1 MTRQISV
8 AAILILAILLF
19 DSAHST
25 VAGEKVPAEPPSLSA
40 LLAQERY
47 AEAFDSAD
55 ALLKA
60 NPEDKELALTRAR
73 CLFMVGRFGESLEA
87 VQTLLKA
94 APERVDAQDFKA
106 DCLFASFRPL
116 EAVEAWK
123 PLLEDKR
130 WFGVALK
137 KSAMA
142 LMAAGDDGGARS
154 LLEARLPPPPEATD
168 DLLLLTLRVFEW
180 GKPRLAALEEIAKRH
195 PENAD
200 YKGELGLSKALG
212 DRPLAQVAPP
222 KSLPVRI
229 RVKEVYGEPSLEAV
243 LNGQYA
249 THLALDTG
257 CQRMLLNR
265 DSCNKLKLEPLAST
279 LREGW
284 GGVAPDAV
292 STVLLPGLSLAG
304 LEVRNILAQINARD
318 SEFWQKKAGYIG
330 LAPFRPFV
338 SLFDRRG
345 GFLELRPA
353 GTSPRVLLDAP
364 EAPSVPILWSSG
376 LPLVPVTVNGRP
388 GLPFL
393 LDTGAPNTLLDKAL
407 AARLGIRANSG
418 KYSNRTGL
426 GVSGA
431 FSYAVAEQVTVE
443 FGGMKSPTAMQLA
456 GIRTPAPIAFL
467 TDVPQRFAVPCYG
480 ILGRDFLNRFRMVF
494 DGPGGTVT
502 LVRYP

>member
-1 MTRQISV
+1 MIHRRARFLRFLT
-8 AAILILAILLF
+8 LLMGLAL
-19 DSAHST
+19 APGT
-25 VAGEKVPAEPPSLSA
+25 GAGEKNPPEPPSLSA
-40 LLAQERY
+40 LIAQERY
-47 AEAFDSAD
+47 AEGFEAAD
-55 ALLKA
+55 AQLKA
-60 NPEDKELALTRAR
+60 NPDDKELALTRAR
-73 CLFMVGRFGESLEA
+73 CLFMVGRFGEALEA
-87 VQTLLKA
+87 AKVLLKTV
-94 APERVDAQDFKA
+94 PERLDVQDFKA
-106 DCLFASFRPL
+106 DCLFVSFRPL
-116 EAVEAWK
+116 EAVEVWK
-123 PLLEDKR
+123 PLLEDNR
-130 WFGVALK
+130 WSGVALK

-142 LMAAGDDGGARS
+142 LMAAGDDEGARK
-154 LLEARLPPPPEATD
+154 LLEGRMPQLPEASD

-180 GKPRLAALEEIAKRH
+180 GTRRLSALEELVRRH

-200 YKGELGLSKALG
+200 YKAELNLAKMMG
-212 DRPLAQVAPP
+212 DRPLSQVVPP
-222 KSLPVRI
+222 RSLPIRI
-229 RVKEVYGEPSLEAV
+229 RVKEVYGEPSLEA
-243 LNGQYA
+243 LIEGKRSTQ
-249 THLALDTG
+249 LALDTG
-257 CQRMLLNR
+257 SQRMLLNR
-265 DSCNKLKLEPLAST
+265 DTSKKLKLEPLAST

-284 GGVAPDAV
+284 GGVAPEAV
-292 STVLLPGLSLAG
+292 STVFLSSLSLGG
-304 LEVRNILAQINARD
+304 LEVRNVLAQINARD

-330 LAPFRPFV
+330 LSPFRAFV
-338 SLFDRRG
+338 SLYDRRR
-345 GFLELRPA
+345 GFLEVRPA

-364 EAPSVPILWSSG
+364 DAPSVPILWSSG

-393 LDTGAPNTLLDKAL
+393 LDTGAPYTLLDKAL

-443 FGGMKSPTAMQLA
+443 FAGMKSPTALQLA

-494 DGPGGTVT
+494 DGPRGTVT